1 MCTPLTLCWN
11 PPSGPSGTAGC
22 TARSARF
29 ASLVFKN
36 WKISR
41 VARVDSLFIC
51 KHRKH
56 TTEKFCT
63 SILWICFDLL
73 YICAL
78 FFQILQQLPNNRR
91 ECDTVFRVSAALRVY
106 YHRSCSRA
114 LFALSICGCLS
125 CRRPSKTTPELRG
138 SRRPEGLDEA
148 LKSLYLQ
155 HHHPATV
162 LANGTINDF
171 LFEIAML
178 LLIL

>member
-41 VARVDSLFIC
+41 VDSLFIC

-78 FFQILQQLPNNRR
+78 FFKFCSSCRTIAANVTLFSVFQLRFEFTIIAAAQELSSRYRFVAVCRVEDRRRPLPNW
-91 ECDTVFRVSAALRVY
+91 
-106 YHRSCSRA
+106 
-114 LFALSICGCLS
+114 
-125 CRRPSKTTPELRG
+125 G

-171 LFEIAML
+171 LFEIVML
-178 LLIL
+178 FLIL